1 VKLLPLAAL
10 LAACGSQV
18 DERETAPPA
27 VTGERPTILLELYTS
42 QGCSSCPPADR
53 LLSQLGREADLI
65 PLAFHVDYWNDI
77 GWRDP
82 FSAGE
87 WTERQRRYARRLDG
101 GRVYTPQLVVQGREH
116 VVGSVA
122 GDVKAALARARDRTA
137 GARIAARGTLE
148 RIAVEA
154 EGPASAE
161 RWVAL
166 VESGLA
172 TEVTRGENRGKSLEN
187 DFIVRR
193 LIRLEPG
200 AGEVSLALDPAWRRD
215 RLSVAVFLQDPDSLA
230 VLAAARAT
238 VDP

>member
-87 WTERQRRYARRLDG
+87 WTERQLRYARRLDG
-101 GRVYTPQLVVQGREH
+101 GRVYTPQL
-116 VVGSVA
+116 
-122 GDVKAALARARDRTA
+122 VKAALARARDRTA